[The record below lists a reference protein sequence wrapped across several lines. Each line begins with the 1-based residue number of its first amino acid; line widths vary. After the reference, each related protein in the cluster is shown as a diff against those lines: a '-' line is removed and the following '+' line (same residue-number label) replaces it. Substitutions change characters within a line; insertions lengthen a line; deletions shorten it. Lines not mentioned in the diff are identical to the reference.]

1 MDDFSIGEEPTSP
14 DLIEVADLEQT
25 GRERFIPLTRFALL
39 DRLARA
45 SEQSV
50 VQSPAWPGFVRRLA
64 AWRHMEHRDRLMR
77 LKERYLPFSPDRD
90 TVRVLTFSDSELDRI
105 RTEFVTEVTAL
116 LERANY
122 ERITEEDLQE
132 LLNARS
138 PYGLK
143 LDVDLS
149 EYEEILIFSRGSAI
163 ETREER
169 DIKKLYL
176 SKKKFEVPVFLRLF
190 MLAKLKTEKARLAE
204 IMQTEGLDADK
215 AEKRLRQLRKH
226 LPKEASFEHIY
237 LKLFKRIPQ
246 IDLEMLFPNTKV
258 SFKPLDKIRLGL
270 TAGGG
275 TAAGVFGAATK
286 VMAAANP
293 VTLAIALAGL
303 VGVIFRQVMAFFNT
317 RNQYMMVLAQNLFF
331 HNLANNR
338 GVLTLLVDRA
348 EEEDIKEDLL
358 LYAFFGDGAR
368 RLNALGPVKRAIEDF
383 VERETGK
390 RLDYDL
396 FDTIERLRADG
407 LLIEGGNGSIVLMS
421 PEDACRHL
429 EHRWQSC
436 LDRDASEPVMQEA
449 AAS

>member
-1 MDDFSIGEEPTSP
+1 MDDFLVADEVSSP
-14 DLIEVADLEQT
+14 EHIEVSDLEQT

-45 SEQSV
+45 SGQDA

-90 TVRVLTFSDSELDRI
+90 TVRILTFTDSEMDRI
-105 RTEFVTEVTAL
+105 RTEFVADVTSL

-122 ERITEEDLQE
+122 ERITEQDLE
-132 LLNARS
+132 RFLSERS
-138 PYGLK
+138 PYGLQ

-149 EYEEILIFSRGSAI
+149 EYEEILLYSRGSAV
-163 ETREER
+163 EKHVER

-176 SKKKFEVPVFLRLF
+176 GKTEHEVPVFLRLF
-190 MLAKLKTEKARLAE
+190 MLVKLKTEKDRLAE
-204 IMQTEGLDADK
+204 IMRDEGLDEKK
-215 AEKRLRQLRKH
+215 AERRLRSLRKH
-226 LPKEASFEHIY
+226 LPKEASYEHIY

-246 IDLEMLFPNTKV
+246 VDLEMLFPNTKV
-258 SFKPLDKIRLGL
+258 SFKPLDKIRLGI

-293 VTLAIALAGL
+293 VTLSIALAGL
-303 VGVIFRQVMAFFNT
+303 AGVIFRQVMSFFNT

-358 LYAFFGDGAR
+358 LYAFFGAHPLTSDG
-368 RLNALGPVKRAIEDF
+368 LGQVKSNIEAF
-383 VERETGK
+383 VEQETGK

-396 FDTIERLRADG
+396 HDTLDRLKADG
-407 LLIEGGNGSIVLMS
+407 LLLESDNGTVSLLAPDVAS
-421 PEDACRHL
+421 DHL
-429 EHRWQSC
+429 EQRWQSC
-436 LDRDASEPVMQEA
+436 LDRDASEPDAMEA
-449 AAS
+449 EPA